1 MVYLNNPKL
10 YAIKIEDHK
19 KGGLFQLTDFETL
32 DNFGICGSTRLF
44 ENFKS
49 NFKKYI
55 KNQEL
60 MNLAESG
67 EEAYNCYM
75 STVVERIAQNAHIW
89 AKTKQTRRRRKW
101 LTIHKI
107 KNQEVLSFD

>member
-1 MVYLNNPKL
+1 
-10 YAIKIEDHK
+10 
-19 KGGLFQLTDFETL
+19 
-32 DNFGICGSTRLF
+32 
-44 ENFKS
+44 
-49 NFKKYI
+49 
-55 KNQEL
+55 